1 MTNVTQVIDVAGAP
15 PIRRA
20 RRGHLLP
27 VGWRV
32 AVLAICAIIATP
44 ILAICVLAISPEEN
58 IWPHLI
64 STVLPSAVRQT
75 LLLMAGVGCVALVL
89 GTGTAWLV
97 TMYAFPGRRVLE
109 WALFLP
115 LAMPTYL
122 IAFCFVEIFD
132 YSGSLQSALREVFGW
147 QNAQDYWFPD
157 IRSLGGAVFVMSLVL
172 YPYVYLTARASFIQQ
187 SACVLE
193 AARTLG
199 RTPFGTFRA
208 VALPLARPA
217 LAAGVTLALME
228 CLNDIG
234 AVEYF
239 GVNTLTVSVYA
250 TWLER
255 SNLGG
260 AAQIACV
267 MLAFVLLLVALERIA
282 RRGQSYHDTTG
293 RYRALPQT
301 QLTGWRAAAATTV
314 CTVPVLL
321 GFGIP
326 VTVLL
331 QSAVDYPEELWGS
344 ALWSATGNSLMLAS
358 AAAIAATLAGL
369 VLAYARR
376 STGSSLIM
384 AATRFSSIGYAVP
397 GTVLAVGILIPLAA
411 FDNRVDAF
419 LREQFDI
426 STGLLLSGSI
436 FALVLA
442 YTVRFMALSF
452 GTINAGF
459 GKISP
464 NMDAASRALGAGAGE
479 TLWRVHL
486 PMLRPAIGA
495 AALLVFVDS
504 MKELPATLLLR
515 PFNFDTLSTHVYTL
529 ASLDLFEQGALASLA
544 IVAAGLIPVLLLH
557 SAISKGR
564 PGSSSRST
572 SAFRARRAA
581 HNDRGIWAG
590 GPGPLPGS

>member
-1 MTNVTQVIDVAGAP
+1 MADLTQGADLTGARHVP
-15 PIRRA
+15 RA
-20 RRGHLLP
+20 ARGHLQPL
-27 VGWRV
+27 GWRI
-32 AVLAICAIIATP
+32 AVMAICAVIATP
-44 ILAICVLAISPEEN
+44 ILAICILAVTPEDN
-58 IWPHLI
+58 IWPHLL
-64 STVLPSAVRQT
+64 STVLPSAVQQT
-75 LLLMAGVGCVALVL
+75 LLLMLGVGSVTLLV

-97 TMYAFPGRRVLE
+97 TMYTFPGRSILV
-109 WALFLP
+109 WALLLP

-122 IAFCFVEIFD
+122 IAFCFVEVFD
-132 YSGSLQSALREVFGW
+132 YSGATQTALRELFGW
-147 QNAQDYWFPD
+147 HSAKDYWFPD
-157 IRSLGGAVFVMSLVL
+157 IRTLGGAVFVMSLVL
-172 YPYVYLTARASFIQQ
+172 YPYVYLTARASFLQQ

-193 AARTLG
+193 VARTLG
-199 RTPFGTFRA
+199 RTPFGAFRA

-255 SNLGG
+255 GSLGG

-282 RRGQSYHDTTG
+282 RRGQSHYHTTG
-293 RYRALPQT
+293 RYRALSQT
-301 QLTGWRAAAATTV
+301 QLTGWRAGAASSV
-314 CTVPVLL
+314 CALPVLL
-321 GFGIP
+321 GFGVP
-326 VTVLL
+326 VAVLL
-331 QSAVDYPEELWGS
+331 QSAFDYPEELWGS

-358 AAAIAATLAGL
+358 AAAVTATLAGL

-376 STGSSLIM
+376 NTGSSLIM
-384 AATRFSSIGYAVP
+384 AATRFASIGYAVP
-397 GTVLAVGILIPLAA
+397 GTVLAVGILIPLAL
-411 FDNRVDAF
+411 FDNRLDAF

-426 STGLLLSGSI
+426 STGLLLSGSV

-442 YTVRFMALSF
+442 YTVRFMAVSF

-459 GKISP
+459 GRISP
-464 NMDAASRALGAGAGE
+464 SMDAASRALGAGTGE

-529 ASLDLFEQGALASLA
+529 ASLDLFEQGALASLT

-557 SAISKGR
+557 HTISKGR
-564 PGSSSRST
+564 PGSSSRS
-572 SAFRARRAA
+572 SAARRAQGGQQSRPP
-581 HNDRGIWAG
+581 DWAG
-590 GPGPLPGS
+590 GTGPLPGS